1 MGGLFLSQRSSSCL
15 GKENKGCEELIT
27 GELFFRCYI
36 DYIVL
41 RKKERRML
49 FSCHY
54 LELVITRLETKESCQ
69 VFIGWTVNGG
79 ETAGKDL
86 FIFIFFL
93 PFFSIFLWIH
103 DATPPFK
110 IRIA

>member
-41 RKKERRML
+41 RKKE
-49 FSCHY
+49 
-54 LELVITRLETKESCQ
+54 KEKAIQLPLSR
-69 VFIGWTVNGG
+69 
-79 ETAGKDL
+79 AGHNS
-86 FIFIFFL
+86 
-93 PFFSIFLWIH
+93 P
-103 DATPPFK
+103 
-110 IRIA
+110 